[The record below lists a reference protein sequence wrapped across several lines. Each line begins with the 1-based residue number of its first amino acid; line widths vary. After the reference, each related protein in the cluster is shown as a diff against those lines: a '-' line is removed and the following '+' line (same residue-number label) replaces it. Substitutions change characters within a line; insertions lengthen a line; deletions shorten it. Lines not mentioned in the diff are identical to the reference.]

1 MREWLSLTEACLAVA
16 SIGHLLVSIGT
27 RLFRLLRASV
37 RRCGNGFLFSQRPR
51 PVWLWNEV
59 PLTLIARPWPCAF
72 FLSDSKGMLDVKD
85 TVLRRELASI
95 ALATRKTKNFFRGM
109 LSAFRAG
116 VSVVVGFHKPCCL
129 VICSLQSPWLGVIF
143 YPACAYADR
152 TDGLELQ
159 GMAPCAT
166 NSR

>member
-1 MREWLSLTEACLAVA
+1 M
-16 SIGHLLVSIGT
+16 
-27 RLFRLLRASV
+27 
-37 RRCGNGFLFSQRPR
+37 
-51 PVWLWNEV
+51 
-59 PLTLIARPWPCAF
+59 PLTLIARRWPCAF

-85 TVLRRELASI
+85 TVLRLELASI

-143 YPACAYADR
+143 YPAYADR
-152 TDGLELQ
+152 TG
-159 GMAPCAT
+159 
-166 NSR
+166 